1 MGISRSTQIIDPD
14 VDALDAQILALM
26 RRVTEQVIIPR
37 FRNLSDEQIIEKAA
51 DDVVTIADREAENA
65 LHDGLSAIDGA
76 LAIVGEEATHADP
89 SVLEGLSGDCWI
101 IDPIDGTHN
110 FAHGHSP
117 FGIIIARASGGF
129 CQSGWIYD
137 CVSGRFCHAHRGRGA
152 EVDGEIIKSRATGE
166 RPPVAAISRI
176 FLTEEQQQLVD
187 ARLAPH
193 YRLVDIPRCAAEQY
207 PRLALGQNDVSSFK
221 RTLAW
226 DHAAGVLWLNEAGG
240 YAARLDS
247 SEYRV
252 DEHDKPGLIAASSP
266 AIWDEFAKR
275 ALG

>member
-1 MGISRSTQIIDPD
+1 MAISLSTRITGPD
-14 VDALDAQILALM
+14 VDALDTQILTLM
-26 RRVTEQVIIPR
+26 RRVTEQVILPR
-37 FRNLSDEQIIEKAA
+37 FRNLSNEQIIEKAA
-51 DDVVTIADREAENA
+51 DDLVTIADREAEDL

-76 LAIVGEEATHADP
+76 LAIVGEEAAHADP
-89 SVLEGLSGDCWI
+89 SVLDRLSSDCWI

-110 FAHGHSP
+110 FTHGYSP
-117 FGIIIARASGGF
+117 FGIIIARASGGL

-152 EVDGEIIKSRATGE
+152 AVDGEIIKSRTTGE
-166 RPPVAAISRI
+166 TPLVAAISRI

-207 PRLALGQNDVSSFK
+207 PRLALGQNDISSFK

-240 YAARLDS
+240 HAARLDRS
-247 SEYRV
+247 DYRV